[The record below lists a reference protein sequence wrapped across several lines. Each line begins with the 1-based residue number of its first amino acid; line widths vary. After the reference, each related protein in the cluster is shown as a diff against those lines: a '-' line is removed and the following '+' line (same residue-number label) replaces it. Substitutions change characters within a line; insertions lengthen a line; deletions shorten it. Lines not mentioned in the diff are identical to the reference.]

1 MESKKKAPEEL
12 STTEKPKLLF
22 RILIVI
28 FILGTVFNREMRY
41 IINVLR

>member
-1 MESKKKAPEEL
+1 MKSKKEAPEEL
-12 STTEKPKLLF
+12 YSLNLTKLLF

-41 IINVLR
+41 IMQMF

>member
-1 MESKKKAPEEL
+1 MESKKESPEEL
-12 STTEKPKLLF
+12 YSLNLTKLLF

-41 IINVLR
+41 IMQMF